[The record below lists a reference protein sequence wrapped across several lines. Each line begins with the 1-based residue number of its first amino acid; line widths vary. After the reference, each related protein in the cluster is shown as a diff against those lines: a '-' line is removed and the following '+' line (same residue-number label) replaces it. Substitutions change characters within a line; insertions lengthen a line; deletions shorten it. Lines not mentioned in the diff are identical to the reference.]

1 MSRIR
6 IVEGTITKNTRGD
19 HYIYSE
25 GNIVFNAGQYINE
38 NAPIHTYG
46 EPIKPTFMKDDR
58 IVNVN
63 GHFYNKDGTF
73 EGKINEPENDGSVED
88 VYVCDGKSI
97 QKDKDGN
104 DFMTYNNAKIL
115 KENDENIV
123 HSDFQKICNIVKHEG
138 LSSENDEYLY
148 IAHTNYNEAKRIKK
162 TMLQLLNSGYSS
174 VEAKF
179 KVEMK
184 ISVNDTN
191 SLYSR
196 AGVIDA
202 ILRNTNEEK
211 EDPTDGATQWDGE
224 DFLAWGIDSDL
235 KPDSKTKYGHNK
247 FDEYDYIKINETL
260 YDTFVEKVTNRR
272 GNTISYNSV
281 HDTTKTEN
289 GTHTHKV
296 IKKKD
301 KAIYD
306 LPNAD
311 FSKEK
316 YWTTGDFYYSNAN
329 KKTFGLEAT
338 RVAGYTIFWKKIK
351 I

>member
-1 MSRIR
+1 MSEYIR
-6 IVEGTITKNTRGD
+6 VK
-19 HYIYSE
+19 
-25 GNIVFNAGQYINE
+25 GNIVEKTGGVSRVYAKGGIEHNSNGFIDYFAKN
-38 NAPIHTYG
+38 HTYG
-46 EPIKPTFMKDDR
+46 EPEKYVSVFPR
-58 IVNVN
+58 LLYVN

-73 EGKINEPENDGSVED
+73 EGKINEPDFEGSVDD
-88 VYVCDGKSI
+88 VYVCDGKST
-97 QKDKDGN
+97 QKDKNGD
-104 DFMTYNNAKIL
+104 DFVTYNNTKIL

-123 HSDFQKICNIVKHEG
+123 HSDFQKICNIIKHEG
-138 LSSENDEYLY
+138 LSFENEEYLY
-148 IAHTNYNEAKRIKK
+148 IAHTNYNEAKRTKK

-184 ISVNDTN
+184 TSVNDTI

-196 AGVIDA
+196 AGAIDA
-202 ILRNTNEEK
+202 ILRNTNEKK
-211 EDPTDGATQWDGE
+211 EDPTNGATQWDGE

-247 FDEYDYIKINETL
+247 FDEYDYIKINKTL

-289 GTHTHKV
+289 GTHSHKT

-311 FSKEK
+311 FSKEE

-338 RVAGYTIFWKKIK
+338 RVAGYSIFWKKIK